1 MAKAKKEFNSKLY
14 AVIVFFVIA
23 ALLAGITTITF
34 RSKYNGFSPEKVAVA
49 YVESIVNRG
58 DGYNAYKNSII
69 SKNYKYGDYIR
80 EYYMYPVIY
89 AESGYKPGDDISALK
104 GYNDESYMSET
115 TKEDDGTLAGDVI
128 DTMYP
133 YLVKLLEYNKGWD
146 NYDDIFT
153 KYFTRLAEER
163 EKVFGD
169 KYMTDEIMFT
179 ALEANVAT
187 YGDELTG
194 TDEIIDANTGLK
206 TSEKSL
212 GLYEEKFGEDYKIT
226 YEAVKTNKYGNIDG
240 FKKSLDAEILATYKI
255 SPDEITDA
263 AAITVEV
270 KFNGEKVE
278 SVSVNVVKIGNTWYV
293 ETMNTRTEN
302 LYAIAP
308 VETPDPY
315 AHLRR
320 PVKK

>member
-14 AVIVFFVIA
+14 AVIVFFVVA
-23 ALLAGITTITF
+23 ALLAGITTVTF
-34 RSKYNGFSPEKVAVA
+34 RTKYNGFSPEKVAVA

-69 SKNYKYGDYIR
+69 SKNYKYGDFIR

-89 AESGYKPGDDISALK
+89 AESGYKPGDDISSLK
-104 GYNDESYMSET
+104 GYNDESYMSDK
-115 TKEDDGTLAGDVI
+115 TKEDDGTLAGEVTN
-128 DTMYP
+128 TMYP

-153 KYFTRLAEER
+153 KYFKKLAEER

-179 ALEANVAT
+179 ALEANVAA
-187 YGDELTG
+187 YGDELAG
-194 TDEIIDANTGLK
+194 TDEVIDENTGLK

-212 GLYEEKFGEDYKIT
+212 GNYEEKYGEDYKIT
-226 YEAVKTNKYGNIDG
+226 CEVVKTNKYGNLDG
-240 FKKSLDAEILATYKI
+240 YKKSLDTDVLATYKV
-255 SPDEITDA
+255 SLDDITDA
-263 AAITVEV
+263 ASITIDV
-270 KFNGEKVE
+270 KINGEKTE
-278 SVSVNVVKIGNTWYV
+278 TVSVNVVKIGSTWYV
-293 ETMNTRTEN
+293 ETMNTITEN

-308 VETPDPY
+308 VESKNPY
-315 AHLRR
+315 TNIKR
-320 PVKK
+320 PVK